1 MFTVIRSFE
10 SSIARQSTFENGK
23 NTSLRSSKHRTK
35 TESPKLY
42 LDRQSL
48 NKANDQM
55 RVASFLHCVCKMY
68 TNVYYCGVCV
78 CCCCVRPIGG
88 AKYLKWISIYR
99 TNRRNVHRAT
109 TSFSWFLVRSER
121 VYTSTET
128 STHLQTFYYYNHS

>member
-78 CCCCVRPIGG
+78 LLLCSPNRGSE
-88 AKYLKWISIYR
+88 ISEM
-99 TNRRNVHRAT
+99 N
-109 TSFSWFLVRSER
+109 L
-121 VYTSTET
+121 
-128 STHLQTFYYYNHS
+128 HLPHQPEKCSSGNDIIFMISG